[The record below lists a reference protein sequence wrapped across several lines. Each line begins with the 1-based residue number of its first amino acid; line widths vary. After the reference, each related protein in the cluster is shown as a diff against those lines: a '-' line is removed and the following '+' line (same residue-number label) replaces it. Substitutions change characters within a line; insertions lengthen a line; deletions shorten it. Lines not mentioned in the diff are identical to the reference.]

1 MQRPMSYQLYY
12 SKLSRRESIISES
25 LQKTLTH
32 KLMFI
37 SFNMFII
44 CLFAS
49 LGMMT

>member
-1 MQRPMSYQLYY
+1 MQQSMSYQLYY

-25 LQKTLTH
+25 LQKSLTQ
-32 KLMFI
+32 KVMFI

-49 LGMMT
+49 LGMIT